1 MKKLVERHQIL
12 AKIRFAVSNALRIS
26 FGRTTT
32 PTMSSRTPAR
42 SRQALMS
49 PKSTTTAGGWRCD
62 PLVNANVTRHDACRQ
77 SRDCASSP
85 ATAEVGSLQF
95 FFGPVRVPTDTRS
108 SRGKRAR
115 PALTQPPS
123 SPLPEPQG
131 EGPQGHE
138 GRVPRRHGRR
148 SGAAGAS
155 PPRSCAR
162 EARETFGPTPS
173 LIAPPSAFA
182 FSSPRRRSIGV
193 FREIVFFFFFFPQ
206 HLRAFR
212 RVSSFFAHR
221 VIVTSRPFNR

>member
-123 SPLPEPQG
+123 SPLLEPQG

-138 GRVPRRHGRR
+138 GRVPRRYGRR
-148 SGAAGAS
+148 SAAAGAS
-155 PPRSCAR
+155 PPRSAR
-162 EARETFGPTPS
+162 AKRVKRSVRTPR
-173 LIAPPSAFA
+173 LIRHPAPFA
-182 FSSPRRRSIGV
+182 FRPPGVRGSFSFSRFVFAFRVCVSAHRRS
-193 FREIVFFFFFFPQ
+193 
-206 HLRAFR
+206 RAPR
-212 RVSSFFAHR
+212 
-221 VIVTSRPFNR
+221 SR